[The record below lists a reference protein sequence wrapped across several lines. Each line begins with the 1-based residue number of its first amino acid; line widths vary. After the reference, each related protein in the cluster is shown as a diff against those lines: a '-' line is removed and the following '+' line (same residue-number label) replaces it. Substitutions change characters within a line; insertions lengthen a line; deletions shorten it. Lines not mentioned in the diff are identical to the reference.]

1 MNKQQIAD
9 AWYLKPTCVGSPLC
23 IKYSG
28 IHGGDWKWV
37 CIHWIH
43 GEFEGRRPF
52 INSQVRWGLVGTG
65 RRPSAPQLESSHRLY
80 TSTYPYVHISICPHI
95 HISTYPH
102 IQTSIPP
109 NIQRSRLPDIQ
120 KSNEKPAKSI
130 NTHEI
135 VKRKWPKQASI
146 IGQLTNTRLR
156 SPSPLT
162 SFYSHLYYLYP
173 IYVNL
178 DAVSDPLLG
187 TSVTR
192 GWGSRDGFL
201 WHDDQNWPLT
211 LEIDDW
217 MVRKY
222 LISFFKI
229 CVHDFSCILKSDI
242 LNFQSLSISPTPF
255 WHCSSRIEEPRF

>member
-1 MNKQQIAD
+1 MYQVFRYPWWGLEVGVHPLNPWGVWGAEALHKFSGE
-9 AWYLKPTCVGSPLC
+9 VGS
-23 IKYSG
+23 
-28 IHGGDWKWV
+28 GGDRAETL
-37 CIHWIH
+37 CPSIRIL
-43 GEFEGRRPF
+43 P
-52 INSQVRWGLVGTG
+52 G